1 MLRDLINYMA
11 FQLKLAQEDEQGI
24 ESIEWVAL
32 GAVLALTILA
42 VGAILV
48 PGGQQIG
55 QTVLDGILS
64 WASKIGGG

>member
-1 MLRDLINYMA
+1 MLRELINYVA
-11 FQLKLAQEDEQGI
+11 FQLRLAQEDEQGI